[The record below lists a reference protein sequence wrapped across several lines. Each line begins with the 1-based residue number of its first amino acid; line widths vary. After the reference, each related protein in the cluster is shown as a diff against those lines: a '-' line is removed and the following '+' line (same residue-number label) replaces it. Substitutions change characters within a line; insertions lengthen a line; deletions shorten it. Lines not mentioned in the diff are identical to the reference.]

1 MKIEL
6 KLYASLGRY
15 MPQALVEK
23 KQSYLDIGEG
33 TTIKALLENLKVPL
47 DTVKLI
53 FLNGIHAKDNEVLKD
68 GDRLGVF
75 PPVAGG

>member
-23 KQSYLDIGEG
+23 KQSYLEIGEG

>member
-1 MKIEL
+1 
-6 KLYASLGRY
+6 
-15 MPQALVEK
+15 
-23 KQSYLDIGEG
+23 
-33 TTIKALLENLKVPL
+33 VPL
-47 DTVKLI
+47 ETVKLI

>member
-1 MKIEL
+1 MKIEV
-6 KLYASLGRY
+6 KLYASLGKY
-15 MPQALVEK
+15 MPQEAVEK
-23 KQSYLDIGEG
+23 GQGSLEVGEG

-47 DTVKLI
+47 ETVKLI

>member
-1 MKIEL
+1 MKIEV
-6 KLYASLGRY
+6 KLYASLSRY
-15 MPQALVEK
+15 MPQAALE
-23 KQSYLDIGEG
+23 QSQRYLEVGEG

-47 DTVKLI
+47 ETVKLI
-53 FLNGIHAKDNEVLKD
+53 FLNGIHAKSDEVLKD

>member
-1 MKIEL
+1 MKIEV

-15 MPQALVEK
+15 MPQAALEK
-23 KQSYLDIGEG
+23 GKGYLEVGEG
-33 TTIKALLENLKVPL
+33 TTIKALLQNLEVPL
-47 DTVKLI
+47 ETVKLI

>member
-6 KLYASLGRY
+6 RLFASLARYLPDKSDGRS
-15 MPQALVEK
+15 LNVEIHK
-23 KQSYLDIGEG
+23 G
-33 TTIKALLENLKVPL
+33 TTVKDVLERMGVPL
-47 DTVKLI
+47 GEVKLI
-53 FLNGIHAKDNEVLKD
+53 FLNGIRSEMESPLND

>member
-15 MPQALVEK
+15 LPQAVLEK
-23 KQSYLDIGEG
+23 RQNYLEVGEG
-33 TTIKALLENLKVPL
+33 TTIKTLLENLKVPL
-47 DTVKLI
+47 ETVKLI
-53 FLNGIHAKDNEVLKD
+53 FVNGVHAKDDEVLKD

>member
-1 MKIEL
+1 MKVEV

-15 MPQALVEK
+15 MPQALLERG
-23 KQSYLDIGEG
+23 QNYLEVGEG
-33 TTIKALLENLKVPL
+33 TTIKALLENLEVPL
-47 DTVKLI
+47 ETVKLI